1 MKDISKSEKKVS
13 HNVVKIVHN
22 KLKIVNELHKKSC
35 SVICEN
41 GGDILEVGFG
51 AGVDSDFI
59 QSHNI
64 KSHTVV
70 EIDDFFFDKLR
81 QWAIDKPNVK
91 PIKGDWLTHIPE
103 GKKYDGI
110 FLDVW
115 DTGEDLTKDLFN
127 IIKEHCKPGTIFACI
142 TVPIFDKELFI
153 NDPDFTYEEIDPK
166 IKLKWYHLLSRL
178 IMYIQRKH
186 NHILAYSS
194 MIRKV
199 TYKC

>member
-1 MKDISKSEKKVS
+1 MALEEKTPYKTI
-13 HNVVKIVHN
+13 KIVHN

-35 SVICEN
+35 SVVCEN
-41 GGDILEVGFG
+41 GGDILEIGFG

-59 QSHNI
+59 QNNNI
-64 KSHTVV
+64 KSHTIV
-70 EIDDFFFDKLR
+70 EIDDYFFDKLKE
-81 QWAIDKPNVK
+81 WVIDKPNVI
-91 PIKGDWLTHIPE
+91 PIKGDWLTHIPK

-115 DTGEDLTKDLFN
+115 DNGEDLTDELLNTVK
-127 IIKEHCKPGTIFACI
+127 KHSKPGAIFVCI

-153 NDPDFTYEEIDPK
+153 NDQDFLYEEIEPK

-178 IMYIQRKH
+178 IRFVQSRY

-199 TYKC
+199 TYKR